1 MNPSS
6 PRSASGAHRP
16 EPRPISSS
24 PSEDAFHVPPTERD
38 DDGPDVT
45 AQPGA
50 EAGHYGMGYGD
61 PTRHQGGTQPTGTWP
76 TEGTSLPPGAQQAA
90 PRPDGQMTQDAPA
103 GRGGTGPTGDKGGGQ
118 Q

>member
-1 MNPSS
+1 MNPSA
-6 PRSASGAHRP
+6 PRSPSAAQRP
-16 EPRPISSS
+16 EPRPATAS
-24 PSEDAFHVPPTERD
+24 PSEDAFHVPPIAED

-61 PTRHQGGTQPTGTWP
+61 PTRHQGGAWPQEGTPLPPSATSAGGTAP
-76 TEGTSLPPGAQQAA
+76 TE
-90 PRPDGQMTQDAPA
+90 DK
-103 GRGGTGPTGDKGGGQ
+103 GRGQ